1 MEEKIEI
8 LSQEEEKE
16 VTGGDGGKIRK
27 PKIKVFCHQCGS
39 ENITKGIKFDDKGLK
54 IYIYHCNECGNGWES
69 LTMPRHIDK

>member
-27 PKIKVFCHQCGS
+27 HKPKIKVFCHNCGS
-39 ENITKGIKFDDKGLK
+39 ENIAKGIKFDDKGWK
-54 IYIYHCNECGNGWES
+54 IYIYHCNDCGNGWES
-69 LTMPRHIDK
+69 LPMPRPY